1 MKDFLMQKLK
11 RQEQIFK
18 KLSLQDELYKESN
31 LILKRT
37 REEIKALK
45 ENIYK
50 RANESFKKEAR
61 LLIKKA
67 LKDINNLCKE
77 DEQRYESFKKYEK
90 DFVKHLNTNLI

>member
-18 KLSLQDELYKESN
+18 KLSLQDGLYKESN

-37 REEIKALK
+37 REDIKALK
-45 ENIYK
+45 ESIYK
-50 RANESFKKEAR
+50 RANENFRKEAR

>member
-18 KLSLQDELYKESN
+18 KLSLQDGLYKESN

-37 REEIKALK
+37 REDIKALK
-45 ENIYK
+45 ESIYK
-50 RANESFKKEAR
+50 RANENFKKEAR

>member
-45 ENIYK
+45 ESIYK